1 MTAPV
6 SAGKNKKSTD
16 RKWGK
21 KPRKATYR
29 ETKANNEASVR
40 MNADTFDIRN
50 WIGMIESE
58 LSEMNAGKKGRP
70 YLYCDSMMVWI
81 MTFMSYNCLTLRKA
95 AGIAQGIMKTLGKT
109 FPHYSTVCRR
119 MRQIVSAECT
129 FYGEGKIIATYV
141 RPYTTSRKRTVA
153 VDSTGLTLNDSSLY
167 REGKWGVSEG
177 HRGWLKLHALTD
189 VDTNEVLA
197 FVLTYDDV
205 GDSPQL
211 RPLVR
216 MVLEKGH
223 RIKTLYADSAYESS
237 ESWVFLN
244 SKNIEFNVRFKSNTV
259 AHSNGCMD
267 RGESAK
273 IWVEQGPDIW
283 SRIKKYG
290 LRWKIESAFS
300 DFKRIIGEYVRSRTR
315 KGRAVTITA
324 SVIVYN
330 KHKRIRAD
338 LISINERNVLT
349 AED

>member
-1 MTAPV
+1 M
-6 SAGKNKKSTD
+6 GKETPQTHIQK
-16 RKWGK
+16 
-21 KPRKATYR
+21 
-29 ETKANNEASVR
+29 TKASNEASVR
-40 MNADTFDIRN
+40 MNAGTFDIRN

-58 LSEMNAGKKGRP
+58 LSEMNAGKEGRP
-70 YLYCDSMMVWI
+70 YLYCDSMIVWI
-81 MTFMSYNCLTLRKA
+81 MTFMSYNCMTLRKA
-95 AGIAQGIMKTLGKT
+95 AGAAEGIMKTLGKP

-119 MRQIVSAECT
+119 IRQIASMGCT
-129 FYGEGKIIATYV
+129 IYAEGKILATYV
-141 RPYTTSRKRTVA
+141 KPYTVSRKRTVA

-189 VDTNEVLA
+189 VDTNEILA
-197 FVLTYDDV
+197 YILTYDDV

-216 MVLEKGH
+216 MALAEGH

-237 ESWVFLN
+237 ESWIFLK
-244 SKNIEFNVRFKSNTV
+244 SKKIEFVVRFKSNTV

-273 IWVEQGPDIW
+273 LWVEKGPEIW
-283 SRIKKYG
+283 SRVKKYG

-300 DFKRIIGEYVRSRTR
+300 DFKRIIGEYVRSKTR